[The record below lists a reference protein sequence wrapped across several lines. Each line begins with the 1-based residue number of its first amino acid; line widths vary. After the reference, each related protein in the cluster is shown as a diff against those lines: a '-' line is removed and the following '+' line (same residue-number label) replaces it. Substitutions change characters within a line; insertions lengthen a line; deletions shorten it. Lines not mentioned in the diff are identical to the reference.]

1 MLTSQRLTA
10 MVQQLCITSH
20 KATLVKQSPCS
31 CLSTK
36 LKISPIKM
44 GELLSC
50 GPQEKVCTNV
60 QQVVEDEATSGIN
73 FRYKYGFS
81 LSIIIYC

>member
-1 MLTSQRLTA
+1 MLTSQRLMA
-10 MVQQLCITSH
+10 MERQLCITSH
-20 KATLVKQSPCS
+20 KATLVKQLLCS

-50 GPQEKVCTNV
+50 GPPEKVGTNV
-60 QQVVEDEATSGIN
+60 QVVGDVAVN
-73 FRYKYGFS
+73 F
-81 LSIIIYC
+81 IILLVSFFLTR